1 MVVPITILFRVLTF
15 EFIYLYIFIG
25 FLPFIIGTSRKIL
38 YKIRLK
44 CNCYK
49 SVKLVFALF
58 YIAKKRV
65 KKSSI

>member
-1 MVVPITILFRVLTF
+1 M
-15 EFIYLYIFIG
+15 YIFIG
-25 FLPFIIGTSRKIL
+25 IFPFIIGISREIL

-44 CNCYK
+44 CNYYK
-49 SVKLVFALF
+49 SVKIVFALF

>member
-1 MVVPITILFRVLTF
+1 M
-15 EFIYLYIFIG
+15 YIFIEI
-25 FLPFIIGTSRKIL
+25 FPFIIGTSREIL

-58 YIAKKRV
+58 YIVKKRV
-65 KKSSI
+65 KKLSV